1 MRNGL
6 KSKMKLK
13 NNLSSSLLASF
24 LFFLFIS
31 IDQFVTING
40 LSDYCS
46 SVNGNELLQK
56 FENCTFFKNIDEN
69 DNLLKKDF
77 EEMKKILN
85 NVFTSINEPH
95 RSVSKS
101 ESKTLFLELL
111 TVDKLAKKHSVQFCL
126 SSLCNLFKNC
136 EFPIDIEYKTF
147 ENDALVAA
155 RVASYLTGWSIN
167 EKLENKMFL
176 TKVNLYSLM
185 RSIVVDNENIYDCK
199 IAFFRMPDQER
210 FIFQATKDFNNK
222 GIFILFIIKN

>member
-1 MRNGL
+1 
-6 KSKMKLK
+6 MKFTV
-13 NNLSSSLLASF
+13 NQPLSLMA
-24 LFFLFIS
+24 FIFILILNQS
-31 IDQFVTING
+31 IVIING

-56 FENCTFFKNIDEN
+56 FENCTFFKNIKN
-69 DNLLKKDF
+69 DDLLKQDF
-77 EEMKKILN
+77 DEMKKILN
-85 NVFTSINEPH
+85 NVFKSINEPH
-95 RSVSKS
+95 RSVSKLD
-101 ESKTLFLELL
+101 SKTLFLELL

-136 EFPIDIEYKTF
+136 EFPIDIEYKMF

-167 EKLENKMFL
+167 EKLENKIFL
-176 TKVNLYSLM
+176 TKVNLYSLL

-222 GIFILFIIKN
+222 GNIMCWLKIF